1 MRSDFSQ
8 AIHLNFVLGT
18 RPEGVKLALPIL
30 LARKDPRFRV
40 STVST
45 GQHRELLRPI
55 LEFFDIQPEVDLD
68 LMRPGQDLTDVM
80 TEAMRR
86 LRDVW
91 KQQRPDVVCIQGDTI
106 TCAAAA
112 AAAFLEGIPLAHV
125 EAGLRTHDIRSPFPE
140 EYSRRLVALGAEWN
154 FAPTEGARAN
164 LLREGVPEGRVWV
177 TGNTGIDAL
186 LEARRRLASE
196 EAITGPAADLVAT
209 VREAKALGKK
219 IVLLTTHRRESF
231 GEPLRESLGAV
242 RELANREDL
251 LIVFPVH
258 KNPAVRAAVDQILGE
273 DGRILR
279 TEPLD
284 YVPFVALMAE
294 SDLILTDSGGV
305 QEEAPSLGV
314 PVLVL
319 RENTERAES
328 VEAGTALLVGTN
340 RARILREAE
349 ALLDNPVRRAA
360 MRAIRNPY
368 GDGQATARILDILAG
383 ARSAPKG

>member
-1 MRSDFSQ
+1 MTAHFSQ
-8 AIHLNFVLGT
+8 AIHLEFVLGT
-18 RPEGVKLALPIL
+18 RPEAVKLALPIL
-30 LARKDPRFRV
+30 LARKDPRFSV

-45 GQHRELLRPI
+45 GQHRELLKPI
-55 LEFFDIQPEVDLD
+55 LEFFEIRPDVDLD

-80 TEAMRR
+80 TEGMRR

-91 KQQRPDVVCIQGDTI
+91 KRRRPDVVCIQGDTI

-140 EYSRRLVALGAEWN
+140 EYSRRLVALSATWN
-154 FAPTEGARAN
+154 FAPTEGALAN
-164 LLREGVPEGRVWV
+164 LAREGVPEPRVWV

-186 LEARRRLASE
+186 LEARRRLAVE
-196 EAITGPAADLVAT
+196 GVPPGEGAELLAQ
-209 VREAKALGKK
+209 VREARALGKK

-231 GEPLRESLGAV
+231 GEPLRESLSAV
-242 RELANREDL
+242 RELASRDDVL
-251 LIVFPVH
+251 VVFPVH
-258 KNPAVRAAVDQILGE
+258 KNPAVRAAVAEILGDDE
-273 DGRILR
+273 RILR
-279 TEPLD
+279 AEPLD
-284 YVPFVALMAE
+284 YVPFVGLMAE
-294 SDLILTDSGGV
+294 SELILTDSGGV

-328 VEAGTALLVGTN
+328 VEAGTAILVGTD
-340 RARILREAE
+340 RTRILREAE

-368 GDGQATARILDILAG
+368 GDGQASSRILDILAS
-383 ARSAPKG
+383 ARVGLKG